1 MIAKTHIPHVA
12 IAIDGPAASGKSTIA
27 RHVAARLGFVMVNS
41 GEMYRA
47 VTWKVIQMGL
57 DPSDAVAVVKALD
70 RMELKFG
77 YSDGCSHVA
86 VDGILLKD
94 ALHGDDVNAAVA
106 RVSAVPEVRSR
117 LVAAQ
122 RDFLSQTSLV
132 MEGRDIGT
140 VVFPDTPYK
149 IYVDASEE
157 VRQARRSAEGQ
168 RDAVAVRDQADRQR
182 ATAPLQIA
190 AGAIVLDNS
199 QHTVE
204 SAVEAALSILA
215 QQGLKWE

>member
-1 MIAKTHIPHVA
+1 M
-12 IAIDGPAASGKSTIA
+12 
-27 RHVAARLGFVMVNS
+27 
-41 GEMYRA
+41 
-47 VTWKVIQMGL
+47 
-57 DPSDAVAVVKALD
+57 
-70 RMELKFG
+70 
-77 YSDGCSHVA
+77 
-86 VDGILLKD
+86 LKD
-94 ALHGDDVNAAVA
+94 VLHSDPVNAAVA

-168 RDAVAVRDQADRQR
+168 RDAVALRDQADRQR

-190 AGAIVLDNS
+190 AGATVLDNS
-199 QHTVE
+199 HHTVE
-204 SAVEAALSILA
+204 SAVEAALTILA
-215 QQGLKWE
+215 QQGLDLEDLRKESDA

>member
-1 MIAKTHIPHVA
+1 M
-12 IAIDGPAASGKSTIA
+12 
-27 RHVAARLGFVMVNS
+27 
-41 GEMYRA
+41 
-47 VTWKVIQMGL
+47 
-57 DPSDAVAVVKALD
+57 DALQ
-70 RMELKFG
+70 RMDLQFG

-86 VDGILLKD
+86 VDGQVLKD
-94 ALHGDDVNAAVA
+94 VLHSDPVNAAVA

-168 RDAVAVRDQADRQR
+168 RDAVALRDQADRQR

-190 AGAIVLDNS
+190 AGATVLDNS
-199 QHTVE
+199 HHTVE
-204 SAVEAALSILA
+204 SAVEAALTILA
-215 QQGLKWE
+215 QQGLDLEDLRKESDA